1 MPYSNPSKKGI
12 FLNLLNGQVANEMNS
27 NKVILVAVVPR
38 RSGIGSKNVVPWRIN
53 VGQHNIHFITGKR
66 NPQSVEKQC
75 NGAAVVPPTRPPPFL
90 SDAIFHADPALLLRV
105 LKRQGKSIACRPA
118 FENISED
125 VFLHEGSL
133 SNCTGRE
140 GAHVHLAAFG

>member
-1 MPYSNPSKKGI
+1 M
-12 FLNLLNGQVANEMNS
+12 
-27 NKVILVAVVPR
+27 AVVPR

-66 NPQSVEKQC
+66 NPQSAEKQC
-75 NGAAVVPPTRPPPFL
+75 NGAAAAPPTRPPPPFL
-90 SDAIFHADPALLLRV
+90 SDAIFHADPALFLRV
-105 LKRQGKSIACRPA
+105 LKRQGKSIARQLP
-118 FENISED
+118 FGNISEN

-133 SNCTGRE
+133 SNCAGRE